1 MSSLTLN
8 ERTFQAR
15 ELLLASGD
23 SVLGG
28 AAMELLRN
36 GLASAVVTLCVFA
49 FCTVLWII
57 VSRGWPIFAIGWV
70 IGIGTTVLAL
80 RLQRWWVQA

>member
-1 MSSLTLN
+1 MSGL
-8 ERTFQAR
+8 
-15 ELLLASGD
+15 SGHANCCLH
-23 SVLGG
+23 VVTHMGG
-28 AAMELLRN
+28 ATLELLRN
-36 GLASAVVTLCVFA
+36 GLASAVLTLCVFA

-80 RLQRWWVQA
+80 RLQRWWVQV